1 VPEPPP
7 STVPEPAHDHTP
19 AVPAGPPAFTV
30 TGRQV
35 AALGMGVTVAW
46 AALIATAPFVLV
58 NTTPSEPPG
67 VYIGSRARPAV
78 GQLVAFRAPPTAFP
92 YADQDLKAL
101 HRIPILKAVAAA
113 GPGDVVCTTSGRLVI
128 NGRDRSPIAL
138 VDRQGRALPHWR
150 GCRAL
155 GADELFVFSD
165 RAPNSFDS
173 RYFGPVSRAA
183 VLGVYRPLLIANGG
197 R

>member
-1 VPEPPP
+1 MNIPPLFL
-7 STVPEPAHDHTP
+7 PAP
-19 AVPAGPPAFTV
+19 LARTV

-35 AALGMGVTVAW
+35 AALGMGAAVAW
-46 AALIATAPFVLV
+46 AALTATAPFVLV

-67 VYIGSRARPAV
+67 VYIGSGARPAI

-101 HRIPILKAVAAA
+101 HRIPILKAVAA
-113 GPGDVVCTTSGRLVI
+113 GPGDVVCATAGRLVI
-128 NGRDRSPIAL
+128 NGRDRAPIAV

-150 GCRAL
+150 SCRVL

-165 RAPNSFDS
+165 RVFNSFDS
-173 RYFGPVSRAA
+173 RYFGPISRAA
-183 VLGVYRPLLIANGG
+183 VLGVYRPLLIAKGG